1 MAVSVSFQSMMV
13 FAKRFVV
20 KANYKIVTQNTLFC
34 SCGDAVQTLV
44 L

>member
-1 MAVSVSFQSMMV
+1 MAVSVSFQSSVV

-20 KANYKIVTQNTLFC
+20 KAKQIVTQNTLFC
-34 SCGDAVQTLV
+34 SCGDVVQTLV